1 MTIDSLDCISVAI
14 QEQHEVLTVGS
25 ELQLEVLL
33 LVVEEERLHHLVL
46 PQLEERLAGLATLR
60 GWVSKEGSF
69 NLDNEVVAIS
79 FQTDNNRVMVNR
91 ESVPCSRNLELLTS

>member
-1 MTIDSLDCISVAI
+1 MLS
-14 QEQHEVLTVGS
+14 VGS

-46 PQLEERLAGLATLR
+46 PQLEERLPSLTALR

>member
-1 MTIDSLDCISVAI
+1 MVA
-14 QEQHEVLTVGS
+14 VGS

-46 PQLEERLAGLATLR
+46 PQLEERLARLTALR

-69 NLDNEVVAIS
+69 NLDNEVVTIP

>member
-1 MTIDSLDCISVAI
+1 M
-14 QEQHEVLTVGS
+14 LTVGS

-46 PQLEERLAGLATLR
+46 PQLEERLARLTTLR

-91 ESVPCSRNLELLTS
+91 ESVPCSGYLELLTS